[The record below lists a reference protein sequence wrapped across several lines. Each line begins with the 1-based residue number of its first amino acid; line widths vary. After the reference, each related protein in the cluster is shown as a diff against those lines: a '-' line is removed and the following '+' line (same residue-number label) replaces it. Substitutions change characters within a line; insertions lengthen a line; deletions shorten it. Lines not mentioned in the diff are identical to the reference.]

1 MDECRLIYRRQFLLS
16 REPIT
21 QLSYWNHFEL
31 RNKSHLYV
39 HPDLNVCLKEC
50 PDRQLVLIGYIFDY
64 QGTTKTDEDIIDDI
78 MAKIDSFGSLVK
90 ILKRYAG
97 QYAIIYI
104 NREVFNIIH
113 DALGLREIYY
123 CQSVNRVICG
133 SQPNLLKEFGIPRIT
148 LTQDK
153 NKKKFYEHDMKKV
166 RAGRL
171 WVGDETYFENVKHL
185 LPNHYLD
192 IRTLETCRY
201 WPNEKIQ
208 NLELNVA
215 VDLACNFLRGILKA
229 ACNRHDLMM
238 AVTAGT
244 DTRTLLAASKDI
256 KDKIYYF
263 INKHKSLSDRHPDI
277 YVPKAIFQALG
288 LPFHIHELDRE
299 VDEMFRNIFLNN
311 VFMASEL
318 RLSVIYN
325 VYFKQHSHRLNILGV
340 GEIGRSFFGRR
351 PKNLNGYFLARALK
365 YKDSLYAI
373 EKCQE
378 WLDRTLPAAEEYGVD
393 IMTLLYW
400 EQHLG
405 NWGVVGNSES
415 DIAIEE
421 FDPFNS
427 HYLYET
433 LLGVNKKFTKYGH
446 NILFKE
452 MIRNMWP
459 VLIEFPI
466 NPPYRFYDRLRN
478 WLIKYN
484 LFDPIRNLVYK
495 IDWLKFKVKQ
505 IREREL

>member
-1 MDECRLIYRRQFLLS
+1 M
-16 REPIT
+16 
-21 QLSYWNHFEL
+21 
-31 RNKSHLYV
+31 
-39 HPDLNVCLKEC
+39 
-50 PDRQLVLIGYIFDY
+50 
-64 QGTTKTDEDIIDDI
+64 
-78 MAKIDSFGSLVK
+78 
-90 ILKRYAG
+90 KR
-97 QYAIIYI
+97 
-104 NREVFNIIH
+104 
-113 DALGLREIYY
+113 
-123 CQSVNRVICG
+123 
-133 SQPNLLKEFGIPRIT
+133 
-148 LTQDK
+148 
-153 NKKKFYEHDMKKV
+153 V

-192 IRTLETCRY
+192 IRTLEACRY
-201 WPNEKIQ
+201 WPNEKIH

-215 VDLACNFLRGILKA
+215 VDLACRFLRGILQA

-244 DTRTLLAASKDI
+244 DTRTLLAASRDI
-256 KDKIYYF
+256 KDKVYYF
-263 INKHKSLSDRHPDI
+263 INKHKNLSDKHPDI
-277 YVPKAIFQALG
+277 YVPKAIFKAID
-288 LPFHIHELDRE
+288 LPFHIHEPNPE
-299 VDEMFRNIFLNN
+299 VDEMFKNIFLNN

-318 RLSVIYN
+318 RLSVIYD

-340 GEIGRSFFGRR
+340 GEIGRGFFGRR

-365 YKDSLYAI
+365 YKDSSYAV

-393 IMTLLYW
+393 IMTLLLW
-400 EQHLG
+400 EQLLG

-459 VLIEFPI
+459 MLIEFPI

-478 WLIKYN
+478 WLIKYS

-495 IDWLKFKVKQ
+495 IDWLRFKARQK
-505 IREREL
+505 RGREL